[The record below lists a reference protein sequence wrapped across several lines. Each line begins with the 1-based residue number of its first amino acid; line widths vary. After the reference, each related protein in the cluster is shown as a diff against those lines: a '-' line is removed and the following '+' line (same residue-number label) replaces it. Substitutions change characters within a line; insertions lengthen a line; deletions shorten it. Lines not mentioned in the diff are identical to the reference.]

1 MCVNVPIFICTCM
14 TLYIMC
20 GRQCLTSQ
28 LKDYIHIL
36 CCFCWFLIEYTLHVA
51 LCFQAKPLRHQP
63 PGSHFKVLHELVS
76 PLSAKLLNL
85 DQMLP
90 SMGALDLTFGGNV

>member
-1 MCVNVPIFICTCM
+1 M

-36 CCFCWFLIEYTLHVA
+36 CFCWFLIEYTLHVA

-76 PLSAKLLNL
+76 PLSAKLSLGPDVAIN
-85 DQMLP
+85 
-90 SMGALDLTFGGNV
+90 GCFRDLTFGGNV

>member
-1 MCVNVPIFICTCM
+1 MYMYDIVYYVWPSVPHKLAQR
-14 TLYIMC
+14 LY
-20 GRQCLTSQ
+20 
-28 LKDYIHIL
+28 IL

-63 PGSHFKVLHELVS
+63 PGSHFKVLHELIS

-90 SMGALDLTFGGNV
+90 SMGVLETSLLVGMLEHIEKLLL